1 MVPEMLHRGCL
12 LIVQVFLNLFRFG
25 LMKIKT
31 SYSIHSWKCKPWK
44 SLNIQVN
51 PCCYS
56 CAMFGVWPCVTCI
69 AKNRHGI
76 AQEFFPG
83 GSEGVLVAAWKR
95 KFWSILEIII
105 YRFVIFSATCLECNE
120 KTLCGRFGFNLCVDN
135 RSCFDKFC
143 LTNDLASRKRKME
156 CRKPCLGDAFALS
169 LHIQRCK
176 NRTNSYPNS
185 DNGNSSFW
193 HVTHVMFQA
202 RLTVVQKNRSQNL
215 RTTRGIW
222 IIHASYFVIDHHRKL
237 QVPSPYTRSTWIC
250 PKIPGLLWTTNK
262 KLASKHPLI
271 FSPMYF

>member
-25 LMKIKT
+25 LMKIKILIFHPFVKMQT
-31 SYSIHSWKCKPWK
+31 MKIIEHPSK
-44 SLNIQVN
+44 SMLL
-51 PCCYS
+51 
-56 CAMFGVWPCVTCI
+56 FLWHVWSVTCI

-105 YRFVIFSATCLECNE
+105 YRFVIFSATCLECKE

-156 CRKPCLGDAFALS
+156 CRKRCSGDAFALS

-176 NRTNSYPNS
+176 HRTNSYPNCI

-215 RTTRGIW
+215 RTTPGIW

-250 PKIPGLLWTTNK
+250 PQIPGLLWTTNK
-262 KLASKHPLI
+262 KLASKHPLF